1 MVARRTVT
9 HVTPPAKSKAE
20 RRQAMFDSLFAMT
33 ALPNLHP
40 ALVHFPIALSAVALL
55 FEAVV

>member
-1 MVARRTVT
+1 
-9 HVTPPAKSKAE
+9 
-20 RRQAMFDSLFAMT
+20 MFDSLFAMT

-55 FEAVV
+55 FEAVVWLRWYSTAADRCAAAL

>member
-1 MVARRTVT
+1 
-9 HVTPPAKSKAE
+9 
-20 RRQAMFDSLFAMT
+20 MFDDLFAMT

-55 FEAVV
+55 FEAVLWIRWYSAPADRSAAAL